1 MCEKGIPWFMRL
13 TLENSQTGQQGFVMY
28 PCEKFEML
36 ESLDWC
42 QIPYGSGSYA
52 HKAVSY
58 NGVKADSLQKILTAV
73 IESEEHPPSMKELN
87 YLGEQIQRMS
97 AQMRSCMEQEMEQQS
112 SATIV
117 DAINATHRVLSE
129 NKIYDGRSMSD
140 RSVLSDADEPY
151 IQVRLHLPDDSIEQE
166 EESGIWVD
174 FPIYEDELK
183 TIAKQLRADSY
194 HDLEICDIYSIFY
207 RIETDMMSDAYY
219 DLEKVNKLAWA
230 MKEHNVVKE
239 LGKYKAILDYEIC
252 FDVEEAAVL
261 AGKLDEYEFYQG
273 KTLSEV
279 GILYH
284 DHDPCRQNYEGIAE
298 DLGFEETNYGIVR
311 RIEEQRLEQDAM
323 QLN

>member
-1 MCEKGIPWFMRL
+1 MCDKEMRWFMRL
-13 TLENSQTGQQGFVMY
+13 TLENSRTGKQGFVMY
-28 PCEKFEML
+28 PCEKYEML
-36 ESLDWC
+36 EDLDWC
-42 QIPYGSGSYA
+42 QIPYGSGDYT

-58 NGVKADSLQKILTAV
+58 NGVKADSLQKILTTV
-73 IESEEHPPSMKELN
+73 IESKEHPPSMKELN

-97 AQMRSCMEQEMEQQS
+97 VQMRSRLGQEMEQQP

-117 DAINATHRVLSE
+117 DAINATHRLLSE

-140 RSVLSDADEPY
+140 RSVLLDENGPY
-151 IQVRLHLPDDSIEQE
+151 IQVRLHLPDDSQEQE
-166 EESGIWVD
+166 TENGIWVD
-174 FPIYEDELK
+174 LPIQEDELK
-183 TIAKQLRADSY
+183 IIAKQLGTDSY

-311 RIEEQRLEQDAM
+311 RIEEQRLEQNAM